1 MAISAA
7 MQSPGDPLLTTA
19 SPAPADAKRVVLHAA
34 SCEDGLGGEPRHVC
48 PLNDLKCRRF
58 RRLLPLLPSV
68 GDDLLRTARP

>member
-1 MAISAA
+1 MQHGHIRR

-48 PLNDLKCRRF
+48 PLNDLPHEEC
-58 RRLLPLLPSV
+58 
-68 GDDLLRTARP
+68 A